1 MTNLNPQQKEAV
13 YSDANKIVC
22 LAGAGAGKTFSMLA
36 RIEHIIKDLHVNPKS
51 ILVLTF
57 TRAAALNMKQR
68 YIKSNIGSA
77 SPEFHTFHAFCYNL
91 LIENSEIRNKLG
103 YSDIPVIADANQE
116 KHIQS
121 KVNTMLNIKNTKKK
135 KEKDK
140 LTPYEIYQ
148 QKLQDRALKR
158 LMNSENMITFDSL
171 SQSVCELFTSD
182 DPCIQRYKQ
191 RYKYIFIDEFQDTDP
206 TQYEFMT
213 SFKDSSLFVVGDTLQ
228 SIYSFRNAD
237 SSIIKS
243 LIDSE
248 DWKTIKLYKNYRS
261 GTAICD
267 FANDNTKYAQLKYK
281 VQLEA
286 ANDFIGCAELNF
298 FYELDP
304 DYDFDTL
311 NLWDTPLPKFESED
325 LLESLKDCKGST
337 AILCRTNS
345 ESNSVQSLLKLRG
358 IPFSTS
364 NKKED
369 IESFLKSIF
378 NNEYFLLWSC
388 TFLNSKQYADYI
400 RLCHI
405 DDSKY
410 TVKSFYE
417 MYGKNIKIQYIMN
430 TVFRLRMILAN
441 NTTPSYQKI
450 VDCLDLLRIDYDRNT
465 IDLDTNSNSEIVQY
479 IEKIVQ
485 TKEESDIYVG
495 TIHSAKGLEYDN
507 VFVLNVDGDTFEL
520 DNEDNHNLYY
530 VAITRAKNYLKVY
543 HV

>member
-1 MTNLNPQQKEAV
+1 MSTSLNSQQKEAV

-36 RIEHIIKDLHVNPKS
+36 RIEHIIKDLHVSPKS

-68 YIKSNIGSA
+68 YIKSNIGSV

-91 LIENSEIRNKLG
+91 LIENSEIRNNLG

-121 KVNTMLNIKNTKKK
+121 KVNTMLNIKSKKK
-135 KEKDK
+135 KDTKS
-140 LTPYEIYQ
+140 TPYEIYQ

-171 SQSVCELFTSD
+171 SKSVCELFTSD
-182 DPCIQRYKQ
+182 DPCIRKYKDK
-191 RYKYIFIDEFQDTDP
+191 YKYIFIDEFQDTDP

-213 SFKDSSLFVVGDTLQ
+213 SFKNSSLFVVGDTLQ

-243 LIDSE
+243 LIDSK

-267 FANDNTKYAQLKYK
+267 FANDNTKYAEFKYK
-281 VQLEA
+281 VQLES
-286 ANDFIGCAELNF
+286 ANDFIGDVDLNF
-298 FYELDP
+298 FYEIAPESFDLDI
-304 DYDFDTL
+304 L

-325 LLESLKDCKGST
+325 LLKCLKDCKGST

-345 ESNSVQSLLKLRG
+345 ESNAVQSLLKSNR
-358 IPFSTS
+358 IEYSTS

-369 IESFLKSIF
+369 IESFLKCIF
-378 NNEYFLLWSC
+378 DNEYFLLWTC
-388 TFLNSKQYADYI
+388 TFLNSKQYTDFI
-400 RLCHI
+400 RICHI

-410 TVKSFYE
+410 TIKSFYE
-417 MYGKNIKIQYIMN
+417 MYGKIAKIQYIMN

-441 NTTPSYQKI
+441 NHLPCYQKI
-450 VDCLDLLRIDYDRNT
+450 IDCLDLLRIDYDRND

-479 IEKIVQ
+479 IERIIQ
-485 TKEESDIYVG
+485 TKGESSIYVG

-507 VFVLNVDGDTFEL
+507 VFVLNVDGDTFTL

-530 VAITRAKNYLKVY
+530 VAITRAKKYLKVY